1 MKVEFGIGLYNINRS
16 TDSDIFKKR
25 ERYTVL
31 YNGETGDVMRNDY
44 GENDFLI
51 TYDEKYYFTFRQFKF
66 NRRHQHNYHFHFFSR
81 ENKIFIRADIKG
93 KDAMKFEEPMSD
105 IGLADK
111 HRFDLQADSAGV
123 IYSPE

>member
-1 MKVEFGIGLYNINRS
+1 MAADCGGSNSYWSWKPKTGGKGI
-16 TDSDIFKKR
+16 
-25 ERYTVL
+25 EP
-31 YNGETGDVMRNDY
+31 
-44 GENDFLI
+44 
-51 TYDEKYYFTFRQFKF
+51 
-66 NRRHQHNYHFHFFSR
+66 